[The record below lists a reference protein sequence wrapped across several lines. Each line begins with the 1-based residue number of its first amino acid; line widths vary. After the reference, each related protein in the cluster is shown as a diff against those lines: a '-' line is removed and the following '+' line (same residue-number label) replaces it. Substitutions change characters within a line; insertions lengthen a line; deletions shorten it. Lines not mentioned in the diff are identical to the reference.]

1 MVEGDLLDPEDDDH
15 LEEDH
20 GEDLVVEEEED
31 KEDLLDLAK
40 AVVVLPVEMDGLLE
54 DLEVVKAGL
63 LATVKA
69 GHLGRCVHGIN
80 LETTAFS
87 ARNL

>member
-1 MVEGDLLDPEDDDH
+1 MVEEDPLDPEDDDH

-20 GEDLVVEEEED
+20 GEDLVVEEED

-40 AVVVLPVEMDGLLE
+40 AVVVLPVEMYGLLE
-54 DLEVVKAGL
+54 DLEAVKAGL

-69 GHLGRCVHGIN
+69 DHLGRCVHGIN
-80 LETTAFS
+80 LEMMAFS
-87 ARNL
+87 VRNL

>member
-1 MVEGDLLDPEDDDH
+1 MVEGDFLDPEDDDH

-20 GEDLVVEEEED
+20 GDDLMED

-40 AVVVLPVEMDGLLE
+40 AVVDRLVEMDGLLE

-63 LATVKA
+63 LA
-69 GHLGRCVHGIN
+69 
-80 LETTAFS
+80 FPM
-87 ARNL
+87 RNL

>member
-1 MVEGDLLDPEDDDH
+1 MLEEDPLDPEDDDH

-20 GEDLVVEEEED
+20 GEDLVVEEED

-40 AVVVLPVEMDGLLE
+40 AVVVLLVEMDGLLE

-80 LETTAFS
+80 LEPTAFS
-87 ARNL
+87 VRNL